1 MVSSF
6 LLWAAART
14 FSLVVCPMPVEIC
27 VSFFLFEVFRLP
39 QMKQSFLMS
48 NPLVSLLM
56 SLEGSV
62 EMDSDVHGCCSVSV
76 DWHLGKFDLLEDN
89 VLASLPLEHKQEEF
103 HRVDSQLTVGL
114 WLSMALLSI
123 ELLGFFIG
131 ASMFHMS
138 QSLLSLCAHTCASIS
153 LSLFVTRS
161 WDSCTFWFIFA
172 FCSAFPA
179 TTELF
184 LLASTLSKKKIL

>member
-1 MVSSF
+1 MPVADSVIPGRF
-6 LLWAAART
+6 LTAISHLAI
-14 FSLVVCPMPVEIC
+14 LVVILW
-27 VSFFLFEVFRLP
+27 S
-39 QMKQSFLMS
+39 K
-48 NPLVSLLM
+48 
-56 SLEGSV
+56 
-62 EMDSDVHGCCSVSV
+62 
-76 DWHLGKFDLLEDN
+76 EDN